1 MGGDL
6 AKQSFLLN
14 TQIGSLNIQ
23 VISKTPFTKKQ
34 TLQADKKE
42 KNC

>member
-14 TQIGSLNIQ
+14 TQISFLNIQ
-23 VISKTPFTKKQ
+23 VIPKTSFTKN
-34 TLQADKKE
+34 
-42 KNC
+42 KNKNTSSR